1 MTFEK
6 RYLEMGPIPQKMGRI
21 LLYVIQKYS
30 ADRRNYDEYSGV
42 GDFVTY
48 HLRHTYTP
56 LMYKIPPLNAH
67 LGIYGCGTKR
77 GGNHLIFKNIRA
89 KRSKKHQSTL
99 AWPCRAGRTG
109 GGDPSGGAPKK

>member
-42 GDFVTY
+42 GDFVTI
-48 HLRHTYTP
+48 HILDT
-56 LMYKIPPLNAH
+56 LIP
-67 LGIYGCGTKR
+67 R
-77 GGNHLIFKNIRA
+77 
-89 KRSKKHQSTL
+89 
-99 AWPCRAGRTG
+99 
-109 GGDPSGGAPKK
+109 

>member
-48 HLRHTYTP
+48 T
-56 LMYKIPPLNAH
+56 
-67 LGIYGCGTKR
+67 
-77 GGNHLIFKNIRA
+77 
-89 KRSKKHQSTL
+89 S
-99 AWPCRAGRTG
+99 
-109 GGDPSGGAPKK
+109 